1 MTILITGSS
10 RGIGAATAIAAA
22 RAGYEVCINY
32 RKNEKAALEVKLR
45 VEELGAKCI
54 AVQADVSE
62 EREVISL
69 FETIDQELGPL
80 TALVN
85 NAGGLDRQATI
96 FDLTAERINHIL
108 RHNVTSTFLCC
119 REAAKRMAKSRG
131 GAGGAIVNVSS
142 VAAKTGAPGEYTDYA
157 ASKGA
162 IDTFT
167 LGIAKEL
174 APEGIRVNTVRPGF
188 IYTDIHADGGEP
200 GRVDRIKS
208 TLPMQRGGKPEEV
221 AEAII
226 WLLSH
231 KASYTTGSFL
241 ELSGGRV

>member
-22 RAGYEVCINY
+22 KAGYRVCINY
-32 RKNEKAALEVKLR
+32 RKNEAAAAEVKAR
-45 VEELGAKCI
+45 VDELGVKCI
-54 AVQADVSE
+54 TVQADVSE
-62 EREVISL
+62 EKEVVAL
-69 FETIDQELGPL
+69 FETIDRQLGPL

-85 NAGGLDRQATI
+85 NAGGLDRQSTL
-96 FDLTAERINHIL
+96 FDLNADRINHIL
-108 RHNVTSTFLCC
+108 RHNVTSAFLCS

-131 GAGGAIVNVSS
+131 GTGGAIVNVSS

-167 LGIAKEL
+167 LGLAKEL

-208 TLPMQRGGKPEEV
+208 SLPMQRGGKAEEV

-226 WLLSH
+226 WLLSD